1 MASPAYILINELL
14 YKRKSSLL
22 PLQKNKANKA
32 KLHRIQGTTSAAF
45 HKQPLPAIK
54 NQANSRAIKCE
65 IKSTKLKLPTQR
77 NHRIVLP
84 KVKSGV
90 SAGSPQRCI
99 TDTASPEPQGHN
111 KSANISASFIR
122 LKPMQNDS
130 QYTAID
136 CINELIRIVHCRNED
151 YLIME
156 SLADVNSSKLKLPTL
171 ETENSI
177 SHLETREGDR
187 MSSELC
193 LAERLQKYRESENVR
208 KYTFKKYDNINSEEE
223 YKIVWQVPGWKGERG
238 SA

>member
-14 YKRKSSLL
+14 YKRKSSLS
-22 PLQKNKANKA
+22 PLQKNKANKT
-32 KLHRIQGTTSAAF
+32 KLHKIQVTTTSAF
-45 HKQPLPAIK
+45 HKQPLPVIK
-54 NQANSRAIKCE
+54 KQPNNSAIKCE

-99 TDTASPEPQGHN
+99 TDTTSPEPQGHN

-130 QYTAID
+130 QYSAID

-151 YLIME
+151 FLIME
-156 SLADVNSSKLKLPTL
+156 SLADVNSGKLRLPSL

-187 MSSELC
+187 MNNELY

-208 KYTFKKYDNINSEEE
+208 KYTYKKHNNINSEEE
-223 YKIVWQVPGWKGERG
+223 HEIVWQVPDWKGEG
-238 SA
+238 GAA